1 MSRSMMKMK
10 RQLQIK
16 QQFKFNEWNYDE
28 EFKDSFNIAKYKT

>member
-28 EFKDSFNIAKYKT
+28 GFQRFVQYCQI